1 MNFLTLM
8 SLYDICS
15 VEFLFPL
22 KKSSCLKRFHIYY
35 AICTWLIDSKCL
47 QEERIKERFIF

>member
-22 KKSSCLKRFHIYY
+22 KKIQLF
-35 AICTWLIDSKCL
+35 
-47 QEERIKERFIF
+47 EEISHLLCNLYVVN